1 MATAALTLTDN
12 SVDSRLE
19 RSLWFFGGLMTVH
32 ADAASTGGAFGLIE
46 TSGKTGGE
54 PPLHVHHNEDELF
67 YVLEGSLTVT
77 RGSEQLTL
85 NAGDAGFLPRNVPH
99 TFKISSGYAR
109 WLVCFTPA
117 GFEEYFRTIGR
128 PAERLALDENP
139 SRPDVERMVSV
150 GERFGITFVK

>member
-1 MATAALTLTDN
+1 
-12 SVDSRLE
+12 
-19 RSLWFFGGLMTVH
+19 
-32 ADAASTGGAFGLIE
+32 
-46 TSGKTGGE
+46 
-54 PPLHVHHNEDELF
+54 
-67 YVLEGSLTVT
+67 LEGSLTVT

-85 NAGDAGFLPRNVPH
+85 NAGDSGFLPRNVPH